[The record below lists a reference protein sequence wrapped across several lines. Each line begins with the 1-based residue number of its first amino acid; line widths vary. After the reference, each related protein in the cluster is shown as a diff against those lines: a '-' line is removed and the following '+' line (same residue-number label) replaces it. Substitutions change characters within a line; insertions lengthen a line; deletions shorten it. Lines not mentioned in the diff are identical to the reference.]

1 MGKHLATHGIGLIGA
16 LIFIWLDFP
25 LPWLFGPLC
34 SCLIA
39 AVFGAQLTTVKIIND
54 GMRTILGVAAGA
66 TVTIGFVIS
75 LPGLWETL
83 IFIPIIVFVSGVV
96 GVWYFKNL
104 CGYDFPTAYYA
115 SMPGGLQDMLV
126 FGEEAGGN
134 VRAMSLIH
142 ATRVLVIVV
151 LLPILLTSVWQVTLA
166 QAPGKPVHSFALDQL
181 LILGFCAIAGWKIAA
196 YFNMFG
202 ATILGPLL
210 LTAFA
215 SMTEVLQTRPP
226 AEAIW
231 AAQYFI
237 ALGIGVKY
245 VGISIEEIRKD
256 ILAGLGFCVFL
267 LLLTLVIVSFIV
279 LYGRAPAIEAVLSL
293 MPGGQ
298 AELVVMALI
307 VGADMGFV
315 VAHHLFRI
323 FIVILG
329 APILAKI
336 MRAKS
341 GH

>member
-1 MGKHLATHGIGLIGA
+1 MIKHAATHIVGLTGA
-16 LIFIWLDFP
+16 GLFLWLDLP
-25 LPWLFGPLC
+25 LPWLFGPLF

-39 AVFGAQLTTVKIIND
+39 ALWGARLTTINIIND
-54 GMRTILGVAAGA
+54 AMRTILGVAAGA
-66 TVTIGFVIS
+66 TVTLGFVMA
-75 LPGLWETL
+75 LPGLWDTL
-83 IFIPIIVFVSGVV
+83 IFIPIIVFVSGMV
-96 GVWYFKNL
+96 GVWYFQNL

-134 VRAMSLIH
+134 IRAMSLIH

-151 LLPILLTSVWQVTLA
+151 LLPVLLTSVWQVTLD
-166 QAPGKPVHSFALDQL
+166 QAPGKPVRSFAIDQL
-181 LILGFCAIAGWKIAA
+181 LILAFCAIAGWKIAA

-202 ATILGPLL
+202 AAILGPLL
-210 LTAFA
+210 LTALA
-215 SMTEVLQTRPP
+215 SVTEVLNTRPP

-245 VGISIEEIRKD
+245 VGITIEEIRKD
-256 ILAGLGFCVFL
+256 ILAGLGFCAFL
-267 LLLTLVIVSFIV
+267 LLLTLAVVSFIL
-279 LYGRAPAIEAVLSL
+279 LYDLAPAVDAILSL
-293 MPGGQ
+293 TPGGQ

-307 VGADMGFV
+307 VGADLGFV

-329 APILAKI
+329 APILARFI
-336 MRAKS
+336 RAKPEN
-341 GH
+341 

>member
-1 MGKHLATHGIGLIGA
+1 MGKHAATHGISLAGA
-16 LIFIWLDFP
+16 GVFLWLDLP

-39 AVFGAQLTTVKIIND
+39 ALLGARLTTVKILSD

-66 TVTIGFVIS
+66 TVTLGFVMS
-75 LPGLWETL
+75 LPSLWDTL
-83 IFIPIIVFVSGVV
+83 IFIPIIVFFSGVV
-96 GVWYFKNL
+96 GVWYFQTL

-134 VRAMSLIH
+134 IRAMSLIH

-151 LLPILLTSVWQVTLA
+151 LLPVLLTSVWQVSLD
-166 QAPGKPVHSFALDQL
+166 QAPGQPVQSFAIDQL
-181 LILGFCAIAGWKIAA
+181 LILAICALAGWKIAA

-210 LTAFA
+210 LTALA
-215 SMTEVLQTRPP
+215 SITEVLHTRPP

-245 VGISIEEIRKD
+245 VGITVEEIRKD

-267 LLLTLVIVSFIV
+267 LVLTLGIVSFIV
-279 LYGRAPAIEAVLSL
+279 FFELAPAVEAILSL
-293 MPGGQ
+293 TPGGQ

-307 VGADMGFV
+307 VGADLGFV

-323 FIVILG
+323 FIVIIG
-329 APILAKI
+329 APILARF